1 MYEDYLK
8 ELENFIFV
16 EDEPEK
22 ADIIFVPGNRYP
34 YMAERAAEL
43 YRAGWAPLVMPSGR
57 YSITDGIFGGA
68 LEHSEIYSGSYATEW
83 EFLQDVLLKNGVP
96 VQAILKENQATYTY
110 ENALFSKKVLE
121 EAGMTAKKAILCC
134 KNYHARRA
142 LMYYQRVFPDT
153 CFLVVPSCV
162 DGITKE
168 NWKDSE
174 AGINAVMGEMTRIV
188 KQFSLMMK

>member
-8 ELENFIFV
+8 ELGNFIFA
-16 EDEPEK
+16 EHKPEK
-22 ADIIFVPGNRYP
+22 ADVIFVPGNRYP
-34 YMAERAAEL
+34 YMAECAAKL
-43 YRAGWAPLVMPSGR
+43 YREGFAPLVLPSGK
-57 YSITDGIFGGA
+57 YSITDGFFTGV
-68 LEHSEIYSGSYATEW
+68 LDCQEIYSGSYATEW
-83 EFLQDVLLKNGVP
+83 EFLRDVLQKNGVP
-96 VQAILKENQATYTY
+96 GHAILKEDQATYTY

-121 EAGMTAKKAILCC
+121 AAGVTVNKAILCC

-142 LMYYQRVFPDT
+142 LMYYQTVFPDT

-174 AGINAVMGEMTRIV
+174 AGIDAVMGEMTRIV